1 MKLNSKFV
9 LIDLKVSPHMNI
21 YFFCFQVGGVE
32 TATLGDA
39 EAKDRNC
46 RKSILER
53 RAPPTFDFV
62 VEMRERNYW
71 VTHQV

>member
-1 MKLNSKFV
+1 MKLNFKCV
-9 LIDLKVSPHMNI
+9 AIDFRVSPCVNI
-21 YFFCFQVGGVE
+21 YFICFQVGGVE

-39 EAKDRNC
+39 EAKGRNC
-46 RKSILER
+46 RKTILER

-62 VEMRERNYW
+62 VEMRERDYW